1 MSPHERRFL
10 DAQPHVEALK
20 LVKRRQA
27 ERRRNLRDPDYGLHR
42 TFPVWSPEM
51 SASTY
56 VRLFQALNRH
66 VKDEQGLT
74 FVFPFKGQP

>member
-1 MSPHERRFL
+1 MTPHERRFL
-10 DAQPHVEALK
+10 DAQPRIEA
-20 LVKRRQA
+20 VKRVKRQHS
-27 ERRRNLRDPDYGLHR
+27 ERRRNLRDPNFGLHR

-74 FVFPFKGQP
+74 FVFPFKSKP